1 MALRDF
7 FRREKR
13 ATSYGFTYPNVYVDE
28 AGRMGRLFPDINAGV
43 IVDET
48 STLSV
53 PGIWRAVTLISDAIG
68 GLPFHAYRDEKF
80 VDPQPNLLI
89 KPVPTET
96 RIETISAMIASLIIH
111 GNYIAILGEP
121 GANGYPDS
129 IHPVACHRVN
139 VRRQDGELVYKIGER
154 DYGSDEVLHIKGF
167 SMPGEMV
174 GYGIMSAQRQA
185 IGGAVAVNTYA
196 QRYFDGGAQPT
207 GIIYSANPDLT
218 QEEADLLKSQWL
230 RQYGGTK
237 RTPAVL
243 NESTKFQQL
252 SDNAKDAQLLETR
265 QFSLTEIANMI
276 GLPAYYL
283 GAPNSSRTYA
293 NVSEEN
299 LQLVRWS
306 LLPFVQRV
314 ESSFTELLPRGQ
326 FAKMNIDALL
336 RPDTKTRYE
345 THKIG
350 LDAGFLTVDEVREL
364 ENREPLAETMDADPV
379 PAEVVSDHLEEVP
392 AQNEEDSNT

>member
-1 MALRDF
+1 MALFDI

-13 ATSYGFTYPNVYVDE
+13 ASSYGFTYPNVYVDE

-53 PGIWRAVTLISDAIG
+53 PGIWRGVTLISDAIG
-68 GLPFHAYRDEKF
+68 GLPFHAYRGEEY

-89 KPVPTET
+89 KPDPYCT
-96 RIETISAMIASLIIH
+96 RIETISAMVASLIIH

-121 GANGYPDS
+121 NANGYPDS
-129 IHPVACHRVN
+129 IFPVSVTRVN
-139 VRRQDGELVYKIGER
+139 IRRAEGRTLYKIGDR
-154 DYGSDEVLHIKGF
+154 DYTADEVLHIKGF

-174 GYGIMSAQRQA
+174 GYGILSAQRQA

-218 QEEADLLKSQWL
+218 QEEANLLKEQWT
-230 RQYGGTK
+230 RTYGGTR

-265 QFSLTEIANMI
+265 AFSLTEIANMI

-283 GAPNSSRTYA
+283 GAPNSSRTYS

-306 LLPFVQRV
+306 LMPYIQRI
-314 ESSFTELLPRGQ
+314 EQSFTEQLPRGQ
-326 FAKMNIDALL
+326 YAKMNVDALL

-345 THKIG
+345 THKIA
-350 LDAGFLTVDEVREL
+350 LDSGFLTVDEVREF
-364 ENREPLAETMDADPV
+364 ENRMPIGDTDSVENT
-379 PAEVVSDHLEEVP
+379 PAEVASLPEEEGLDTDDNG
-392 AQNEEDSNT
+392 A

>member
-13 ATSYGFTYPNVYVDE
+13 ASAYGFTYPNVYVDE

-43 IVDET
+43 VVDEV
-48 STLSV
+48 SALSV
-53 PGIWRAVTLISDAIG
+53 AGIWRAVTLVSDAIG
-68 GLPFHAYRDEKF
+68 GLPFAAYRGEKY

-89 KPVPTET
+89 KPNPTET
-96 RIETISAMIASLIIH
+96 RIETLSAMVASLIIH

-121 GANGYPDS
+121 GVNGYPDS
-129 IHPVACHRVN
+129 ILPVAATRVQ
-139 VRRQDGELVYKIGER
+139 VKRVEGELVYKVGER
-154 DYGSDEVLHIKGF
+154 DYASSEVLHIKGF
-167 SMPGEMV
+167 CMPGEHV
-174 GYGIMSAQRQA
+174 GYGILSAQRQA

-207 GIIYSANPDLT
+207 GIIYSSNPDLT
-218 QEEADLLKSQWL
+218 QEEADLLKASWL

-243 NESTKFQQL
+243 NETTKFQQL

-265 QFSLTEIANMI
+265 AFSLTEIANMI
-276 GLPAYYL
+276 GVPAYYL
-283 GAPNSSRTYA
+283 GAPNSSRTYS

-306 LLPFVQRV
+306 LMKYVNRI
-314 ESSFTELLPRGQ
+314 EASFTELLPRGQ
-326 FAKMNIDALL
+326 YAKLNVDALL
-336 RPDTKTRYE
+336 RADTKARYDA
-345 THKIG
+345 HKVA
-350 LDAGFLTVDEVREL
+350 LDGGFLTVDEVREM
-364 ENREPLAETMDADPV
+364 ENREPLRAENDIENY
-379 PAEVVSDHLEEVP
+379 PAEVASTPEEE
-392 AQNEEDSNT
+392 ATE

>member
-1 MALRDF
+1 MAIRDF

-13 ATSYGFTYPNVYVDE
+13 AAAFGYPNVFVDS
-28 AGRMGRLFPDINAGV
+28 AGRMGRFIPDINAGV

-53 PGIWRAVTLISDAIG
+53 PGIWRGVTLISDGIG
-68 GLPFHAYRDEKF
+68 GLPFAAYRNETY
-80 VDPQPNLLI
+80 VDPQPNLLL
-89 KPVPTET
+89 KPDPNAT
-96 RIETISAMIASLIIH
+96 RIETISAMVASLIVH

-121 GANGYPDS
+121 GANGHPDS
-129 IHPVACHRVN
+129 IFPVAVHRVN
-139 VRRQDGELVYKIGER
+139 IRREEGRLVYRINER
-154 DYGSDEVLHIKGF
+154 DYTADEVLHIKGF

-174 GYGIMSAQRQA
+174 GYGILAAQRQA

-207 GIIYSANPDLT
+207 GIIYSANPDLS
-218 QEEADLLKSQWL
+218 QEEADLLKSQWV
-230 RQYGGTK
+230 RTYGGTS

-243 NESTKFQQL
+243 NESTKFEQL

-265 QFSLTEIANMI
+265 AFSLTEISNMI
-276 GLPAYYL
+276 GLPAYFL
-283 GAPNSSRTYA
+283 GAPNSSRTYS

-306 LLPFVQRV
+306 LMPYIQRI
-314 ESSFTELLPRGQ
+314 EQSFTELLPRGQ
-326 FAKMNIDALL
+326 FAKMNVDALL

-345 THKIG
+345 THKVA
-350 LDAGFLTVDEVREL
+350 LDSGFLTIDEVREF
-364 ENREPLAETMDADPV
+364 ENRQPLADTTTVENF
-379 PAEVVSDHLEEVP
+379 PAEVASLPEE
-392 AQNEEDSNT
+392 EGTLDE

>member
-1 MALRDF
+1 MGIRDF

-13 ATSYGFTYPNVYVDE
+13 ASAYGFTYPNVYVDE

-53 PGIWRAVTLISDAIG
+53 PGIWRAVTLISSAIG
-68 GLPFHAYRDEKF
+68 GLPLHAYRDEKF
-80 VDPQPNLLI
+80 VDPQPNLLV
-89 KPVPTET
+89 KPVPTQT
-96 RIETISAMIASLIIH
+96 RIDTLAAMVASLIVH

-121 GANGYPDS
+121 GSNGYPDS
-129 IHPVACHRVN
+129 IHPVAVHRVN
-139 VRRQDGELVYKIGER
+139 VRKENGSLLYKIGDT
-154 DYGSDEVLHIKGF
+154 DYDPDQVMHIKAF
-167 SMPGEMV
+167 CMPGEMV
-174 GYGIMSAQRQA
+174 GYGILSAQRQA

-218 QEEADLLKSQWL
+218 QEEADQLKAQWL

-243 NESTKFQQL
+243 NETTKFQQL
-252 SDNAKDAQLLETR
+252 SDNARDAQLLETR
-265 QFSLTEIANMI
+265 QFSLTEIANMV

-283 GAPNSSRTYA
+283 NAPNSSRTYS

-306 LLPFVQRV
+306 LMPYIQRI
-314 ESSFTELLPRGQ
+314 EQSFTELLPRGQ
-326 FAKMNIDALL
+326 FAKMNVDALL
-336 RPDTKTRYE
+336 RPDTKSRYDA
-345 THKIG
+345 HKVA
-350 LDAGFLTVDEVREL
+350 LDAGFLTVDEVREF
-364 ENREPLAETMDADPV
+364 ENREPFGDRDDDLAV
-379 PAEVVSDHLEEVP
+379 PAEVASTPEEEGLGTDG
-392 AQNEEDSNT
+392 A

>member
-13 ATSYGFTYPNVYVDE
+13 ASAYGFTYPNVYVDE

-43 IVDET
+43 VVDEV

-53 PGIWRAVTLISDAIG
+53 AGIWRAVTLVSDAIG
-68 GLPFHAYRDEKF
+68 GLPFAAYRGEKY

-89 KPVPTET
+89 KPNPTET
-96 RIETISAMIASLIIH
+96 RIETLSAMVASLIIH

-121 GANGYPDS
+121 GVNGYPDS
-129 IHPVACHRVN
+129 ILPVAATRVQ
-139 VRRQDGELVYKIGER
+139 VKRVEGELIYRVGDR
-154 DYGSDEVLHIKGF
+154 DYASSEVLHIKGF
-167 SMPGEMV
+167 CMPGEHV
-174 GYGIMSAQRQA
+174 GYGILSAQRQA

-207 GIIYSANPDLT
+207 GIIYSSNPDLT
-218 QEEADLLKSQWL
+218 QEEADLLKASWL

-243 NESTKFQQL
+243 NETTKFQQL

-265 QFSLTEIANMI
+265 AFSLTEIANMI
-276 GLPAYYL
+276 GVPAYYL
-283 GAPNSSRTYA
+283 GAPNSSRTYS

-306 LLPFVQRV
+306 LMKYVNRI
-314 ESSFTELLPRGQ
+314 EASFTELLPRGQ
-326 FAKMNIDALL
+326 YAKLNVDALL
-336 RPDTKTRYE
+336 RADTKARYDA
-345 THKIG
+345 HKVA
-350 LDAGFLTVDEVREL
+350 LDGGFLTVDEVREM
-364 ENREPLAETMDADPV
+364 ENREPLRAENDIENY
-379 PAEVVSDHLEEVP
+379 PAEVASTPEEE
-392 AQNEEDSNT
+392 ATE

>member
-1 MALRDF
+1 MGLFDF
-7 FRREKR
+7 LRREKR
-13 ATSYGFTYPNVYVDE
+13 ATSYGFTYPNVYVD
-28 AGRMGRLFPDINAGV
+28 AQGHMGRLFPDINAGV

-53 PGIWRAVTLISDAIG
+53 PGIWRGVTLISDAIG
-68 GLPFHAYRDEKF
+68 GLPFHAYRGEEY
-80 VDPQPNLLI
+80 VDPQPNLLV
-89 KPVPTET
+89 KPDPTCT
-96 RIETISAMIASLIIH
+96 RIETISAMVASLIIH

-129 IHPVACHRVN
+129 IFPVSSYKVQ
-139 VRRQDGELVYKIGER
+139 VKKQDGRLVYRINDA
-154 DYGSDEVLHIKGF
+154 DYTSDEILHIKGF

-174 GYGIMSAQRQA
+174 GYGILAAQRQA

-218 QEEADLLKSQWL
+218 QEDADLLKSQWL

-265 QFSLTEIANMI
+265 AFSLTEIANMI

-283 GAPNSSRTYA
+283 GAPNSSRTYS

-306 LLPFVQRV
+306 LLPYVQRI

-326 FAKMNIDALL
+326 YAKMNLDALL

-345 THKIG
+345 THKIA
-350 LDAGFLTVDEVREL
+350 LDSGFLTIDEVREF
-364 ENREPLAETMDADPV
+364 ENRQPIGDTDSVENT
-379 PAEVVSDHLEEVP
+379 PAEVASTPEQEGLDTDDDG
-392 AQNEEDSNT
+392 A